1 MSNVYNT
8 LMSLKAK
15 RIDINDYHFVIPLK
29 ELELGMRW
37 IVFIIIISN
46 SVIHWLR

>member
-1 MSNVYNT
+1 MENLTISYVYNI
-8 LMSLKAK
+8 LMSLKAE

-37 IVFIIIISN
+37 IVLILLLTIA
-46 SVIHWLR
+46 